1 MRYGLTVQTY
11 EKILELVKKYDE
23 FDFILFGSR
32 ARGDYKLRS
41 DIDIA
46 ISGNISEKDKF
57 HILDDF
63 DLLEIPYQIDLVFIQ
78 DLSK

>member
-63 DLLEIPYQIDLVFIQ
+63 DLLEIPYRIDLVFIQ